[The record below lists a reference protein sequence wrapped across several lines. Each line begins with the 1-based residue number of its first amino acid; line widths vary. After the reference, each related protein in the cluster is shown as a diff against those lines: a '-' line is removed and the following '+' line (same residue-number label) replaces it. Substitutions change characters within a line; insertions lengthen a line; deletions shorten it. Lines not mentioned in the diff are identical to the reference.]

1 MRFGYGT
8 NGFGDHSLDE
18 ALSVIADLG
27 YAGVGLT
34 LDRRHLDPYADHL
47 PRHLSRIAHRL
58 DELGLDV
65 VIETGGRYLLDPWH
79 KHHPTLLSAEGA
91 GRRVDLLSRAVRIAA
106 ELGAPVV
113 SFWSGIAPEGEQDT
127 VLWDRLKTGCDHVL
141 VEAER
146 YGITLGFEPEPGMF
160 VDTLDRFDELHASLG
175 APERLGLTLDIGHCR
190 CLEPQSV
197 PECVRRAAPRLV
209 NVQIEDMRRGA
220 HEHLEFGE
228 GEIDFPPVL
237 SELHAVGYRGLVSVE
252 LPRHS
257 HAAPSIARR
266 SLDFLR
272 AAAPPPASGL
282 AAGLPAP
289 AAQWLADAREDVR
302 ADPGVVTMLFPTVS
316 RSCGRGRLPGTD
328 PSPVEWTVDDAVR
341 ALLLDALPLS
351 GPPLY
356 EAISRLYQEG
366 DTAERRAVLRALPLL
381 DHGDRVGD
389 LALPLVREALR
400 SNDPALVEAALGAY
414 AARRLD
420 DAGYRQ
426 AVLKCVFTGI
436 PLARVEGLGERTDR
450 ELVRMLADFARE
462 RLAAGRD
469 VPDDILPLLRSH
481 PEAAAG
487 LPGDLLRTADAS

>member
-1 MRFGYGT
+1 
-8 NGFGDHSLDE
+8 
-18 ALSVIADLG
+18 
-27 YAGVGLT
+27 
-34 LDRRHLDPYADHL
+34 
-47 PRHLSRIAHRL
+47 
-58 DELGLDV
+58 
-65 VIETGGRYLLDPWH
+65 
-79 KHHPTLLSAEGA
+79 
-91 GRRVDLLSRAVRIAA
+91 
-106 ELGAPVV
+106 
-113 SFWSGIAPEGEQDT
+113 
-127 VLWDRLKTGCDHVL
+127 
-141 VEAER
+141 
-146 YGITLGFEPEPGMF
+146 
-160 VDTLDRFDELHASLG
+160 
-175 APERLGLTLDIGHCR
+175 
-190 CLEPQSV
+190 
-197 PECVRRAAPRLV
+197 
-209 NVQIEDMRRGA
+209 
-220 HEHLEFGE
+220 
-228 GEIDFPPVL
+228 
-237 SELHAVGYRGLVSVE
+237 
-252 LPRHS
+252 
-257 HAAPSIARR
+257 
-266 SLDFLR
+266 
-272 AAAPPPASGL
+272 
-282 AAGLPAP
+282 
-289 AAQWLADAREDVR
+289 
-302 ADPGVVTMLFPTVS
+302 MLFPTVS